1 MLKQSKYFRVI
12 AILLSLVLVSP
23 SVIAKEGEVCEP
35 FKNAKIDQSLIES
48 MLEAAKKDSLFQIVP
63 SSSKMGFC
71 VDSKL
76 GRVEGSFDTFQ
87 GGVAMQGTGS
97 QTMVSIDVGSLKTNV
112 LLIDNLLKGD
122 KFFDAEDHP
131 ELIFVSTGFEW
142 LSETRAVLMGDLT
155 MHGITKV
162 VAFYVEFTEVDGELS
177 DSDTIL
183 VKATTTIQR
192 SEFGMSTLSSMV
204 SDKVNLCMSI
214 EAERYRVG

>member
-1 MLKQSKYFRVI
+1 MLKQIKYFRVI
-12 AILLSLVLVSP
+12 AIFLSFVLVLP
-23 SVIAKEGEVCEP
+23 SAIAKEGEICEP
-35 FKNAKIDQSLIES
+35 FKNAKIDQSLIET
-48 MLEAAKKDSLFQIVP
+48 MLDAANKDNLYQIVS

-87 GGVAMQGTGS
+87 GGVAMQGTSS
-97 QTMVSIDVGSLKTNV
+97 QAMVSINVGSLKTNV
-112 LLIDNLLKGD
+112 FLIDEMLKGD
-122 KFFDAEDHP
+122 KFFDVEDHP
-131 ELIFVSTGFEW
+131 ELIFVSTGLEW
-142 LSETRAVLMGDLT
+142 LSETRAVLTGNLS
-155 MHGITKV
+155 MHGVTKV
-162 VAFYVEFTEVDGELS
+162 VAFYVEFTEIDGELS

-192 SEFGMSTLSSMV
+192 SEFGMSTMSSMV